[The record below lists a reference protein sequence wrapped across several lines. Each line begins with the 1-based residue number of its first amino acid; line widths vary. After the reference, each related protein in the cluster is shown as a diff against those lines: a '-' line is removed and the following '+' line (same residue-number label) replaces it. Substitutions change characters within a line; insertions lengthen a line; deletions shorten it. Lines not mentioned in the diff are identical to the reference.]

1 MTRAAR
7 RRQAH
12 TLGPD
17 SRHVKRPAR
26 ASERSS
32 LVTSPS
38 LLRKASRWTVYPG
51 GPLEGRSRH
60 PSLNHRCSPPS
71 LVTLTIVIMA
81 NMRMDAMSIR
91 DSGNEYLVEMAT
103 LQNGNYDVS
112 YMVPLKVGTPPQTV
126 YVQVDTGS
134 SDLWLASPSCQTSAC
149 KSSGHTYDPSSSSSA
164 QTTSADFSISYLQ
177 GQVSGDVVKDTV
189 RIGPAS
195 INAQALAA
203 ASNVTN
209 EPLGDEF
216 NGVLGLALPD
226 NSLIASK
233 DGGGDAVTKGLFGA
247 DGAPGNKFIGMLL
260 GRPGSDRYPSLL
272 GLGTHPSPEQLR
284 LPDGKDVESSLSYLG
299 LSSDESGEL
308 LFKVQLAGIDAHP
321 STVQGPDAGT
331 NQNNLTADTALL
343 GAPLRA
349 VFDSGVPLIL
359 TTSTIANAVYG
370 AVGVGPGSDG
380 VYYLPCAT
388 PLNLTFTLAESGSN
402 DSPRIAVPLHPSD
415 MVIDG
420 GGGGRGA
427 GTGSCMGA
435 IQAVADLDSSS
446 SNGAGVDIVL
456 GTPFMRNVYSVL
468 AYENPDA
475 WHGQRKRAGPSDW
488 RRDVPTSDWRRGV
501 PTSDFR
507 RGVPTSDFRRGVPV
521 SDFRRG
527 VPVSD
532 FRRDVPTS
540 DWRRGGPSDWRRTE
554 AGERLA
560 DWRRGG
566 PSDWRR
572 GGPSDWR
579 RAGDEGDL
587 RLRRRHR
594 RADQHERSSP
604 HPRSSPNLAR
614 ASSDTP
620 FLGIIP
626 LTDPSWAAVE
636 FEAVNVKGMAY
647 PDPDAAD
654 SGDLNA
660 VGAAS
665 GDGGGLAL
673 GVKIFLGILGFFI
686 LCALLLGGRF
696 FYMRRKAQKA
706 TPAEKAAEEAKET
719 QRIES
724 WRSSA
729 ELIKDKQQFQDINGV
744 RLD

>member
-1 MTRAAR
+1 M
-7 RRQAH
+7 
-12 TLGPD
+12 D
-17 SRHVKRPAR
+17 SSNDEQRSRGEGEKQDALHMK
-26 ASERSS
+26 SEHC
-32 LVTSPS
+32 
-38 LLRKASRWTVYPG
+38 RWTVYPG
-51 GPLEGRSRH
+51 GPLEGRGRH
-60 PSLNHRCSPPS
+60 PSLNHRRSPPS
-71 LVTLTIVIMA
+71 LVTLTTVIMA
-81 NMRMDAMSIR
+81 NMRTDAMSIR
-91 DSGNEYLVEMAT
+91 DSGNEYLVEMST

-134 SDLWLASPSCQTSAC
+134 SDLWLASPSCQTTAC

-164 QTTSADFSISYLQ
+164 QTTSSDFSISYLQ

-189 RIGPAS
+189 RISPAS

-233 DGGGDAVTKGLFGA
+233 DGGDAVTKGLFGA

-260 GRPGSDRYPSLL
+260 ERPGSDRYPSLL

-299 LSSDESGEL
+299 LSADESGEL

-321 STVQGPDAGT
+321 STIQTPKAST
-331 NQNNLTADTALL
+331 NQNNLTSDTALL

-402 DSPRIAVPLHPSD
+402 DSPRIPVPVHPSD
-415 MVIDG
+415 MAING
-420 GGGGRGA
+420 GGGGQGA

-488 RRDVPTSDWRRGV
+488 RRDVPTSDWRRDVPTSDWRRDVPTSDWRRGVPTSDFRRGV

-521 SDFRRG
+521 SD
-527 VPVSD
+527 
-532 FRRDVPTS
+532 
-540 DWRRGGPSDWRRTE
+540 
-554 AGERLA
+554 
-560 DWRRGG
+560 
-566 PSDWRR
+566 WRR

-579 RAGDEGDL
+579 RADDEGDL

-636 FEAVNVKGMAY
+636 FEAVNVKGTAY
-647 PDPDAAD
+647 PDPDVAD
-654 SGDLNA
+654 SGDLSA

-706 TPAEKAAEEAKET
+706 TPAEKAAEAKET

-729 ELIKDKQQFQDINGV
+729 ELIKDKQLFQDINGV